1 MTTDQTMRKSDRDVA
16 GLVLG
21 SLTFLWIW
29 LVSLGVYGVAW
40 FVEQSLIVM
49 DIYFPRWAWVAIS
62 AGHVA
67 LLLLPI
73 APLALFWRAGRPRHA
88 FRTWAYAAIFALCLV
103 PGHLVHYNEE
113 QLGIVLCIGGMLLYL
128 GLLWVTAHRRES
140 RPRATHSAGLYASV
154 LLVAAALAFPWL
166 AWGALGS
173 PVDTILDLALALLF
187 GVAAGLTIVRHLL
200 PALADQGP
208 VSGWDLFAAGGACS
222 AALAIM
228 AAALGVNG
236 LELLLIPAAG
246 SVGWLVVLLS
256 GAGTDRVPSRWLPI
270 ALLIGLSVAGP
281 SLFVD
286 PDELALV
293 LNLETRD
300 VLVWSLYAV
309 AATVGVAA
317 VATLAVALLR
327 TRLRGLSARRLGYG
341 GAAAAWL
348 GGVAL
353 YLFVGQPGFYGDH
366 LFVILA
372 DQADLSS
379 LAQIADHEARRQQVY
394 QTLVAHAN
402 ATQTPLRRVLDRIGI
417 RYTSYYLVNALD
429 LRASPALKLWLNRRP
444 EVGRVLHN
452 PVLRPLPAPPPVS
465 KGAAVLPGGP
475 MWNQEAIGAP
485 RVWSELGV
493 TGAGVVIGQ
502 SDSGAQWDHPELVA
516 AYRGGPGNFDYN
528 WLDPWSHTS
537 SPIDR
542 DGHGT
547 HTLGT
552 AVGKNVGVAPG
563 AKWYACVNLA
573 RNVGSPAH
581 YLQCMQ
587 FMLAPYPLDGDPFT
601 DGDPARGAD
610 VLNNSWGCPPLEG
623 CDANT
628 FLSATRALRTAG
640 VFVVSAAG
648 NEGARCGS
656 VSSPLALYDAV
667 LSVGAFDRTGDLA
680 SFSSRGPVTVDGS
693 GRVKPDLIAPGVQVL
708 SAYPQN
714 TYYRADGTSMACP
727 HVVGV
732 VALVWSAN
740 SDLIG
745 DIDRTEQIL
754 TETAQPYDYTQQ
766 GTPQCGQQGTVPND
780 AVGYGIVDAYAAVQR
795 ALALKT
801 P

>member
-1 MTTDQTMRKSDRDVA
+1 MATDQTIRKSGRDVA

-21 SLTFLWIW
+21 SLAFLWIW

-49 DIYFPRWAWVAIS
+49 DIYYPRWAWVAIS
-62 AGHVA
+62 AGHAV
-67 LLLLPI
+67 LLLIPV
-73 APLALFWRAGRPRHA
+73 APLALFWRAGRARHA
-88 FRTWAYAAIFALCLV
+88 FRIWAYAALFALCLV
-103 PGHLVHYNEE
+103 PGHWAHYNEE
-113 QLGIVLCIGGMLLYL
+113 QLATVLRFGGMLLYL
-128 GLLWVTAHRRES
+128 GLTWVIAGRRAEQPNRS
-140 RPRATHSAGLYASV
+140 GTPTLTSSA
-154 LLVAAALAFPWL
+154 LLVSAALAFPWL

-173 PVDTILDLALALLF
+173 PVDTALDLALALLF
-187 GVAAGLTIVRHLL
+187 GVAASLTIVRRLL
-200 PALADQGP
+200 PALADQEP
-208 VSGWDLFAAGGACS
+208 VSGWDLFLAGGACN

-228 AAALGVNG
+228 AAALGFNG
-236 LELLLIPAAG
+236 LQLLLIPAAG
-246 SVGWLVVLLS
+246 SVGWLAVLLS
-256 GAGTDRVPSRWLPI
+256 GAETDRGRSPWLPI
-270 ALLIGLSVAGP
+270 ALLISLSVAGP

-300 VLVWSLYAV
+300 VLVWSLYATT
-309 AATVGVAA
+309 ATVGVAA

-327 TRLRGLSARRLGYG
+327 ARLRGPFARRLAYG

-353 YLFVGQPGFYGDH
+353 YLLVGQPGFYGDH
-366 LFVILA
+366 LFVILS

-379 LAQIADHEARRQQVY
+379 AAPIADHEARRQQVY
-394 QTLVAHAN
+394 ETLVAHAN
-402 ATQTPLRRVLDRIGI
+402 STQAPLRRVLDQIGV
-417 RYTSYYLVNALD
+417 RYTSYYLVNALE
-429 LRASPALKLWLNRRP
+429 LRASPALELWLDRRP

-452 PVLRPLPAPPPVS
+452 PVLRPLPAPPPFS
-465 KGAAVLPGGP
+465 SGSAALPGGP

-485 RVWSELGV
+485 RVWQELGV
-493 TGAGVVIGQ
+493 TGEGVVIGQ
-502 SDSGAQWDHPELVA
+502 SDSGAQWDHPELVS

-528 WLDPWSHTS
+528 WLDPWDHTT
-537 SPIDR
+537 SPVDR
-542 DGHGT
+542 NGHGT

-552 AVGKNVGVAPG
+552 AVGKNVGIAPG
-563 AKWYACVNLA
+563 AEWYACVNLA

-610 VLNNSWGCPPLEG
+610 VLNNSWGCPRLEG

-628 FLSATRALRTAG
+628 FLAATRALRTAG
-640 VFVVSAAG
+640 VFVVAAAG
-648 NEGARCGS
+648 NEGDRCGS

-667 LSVGAFDRTGDLA
+667 LSVGAFDRMGDLA

-693 GRVKPDLIAPGVQVL
+693 GRVKPDLVAPGVRVL
-708 SAYPQN
+708 SAYPQS
-714 TYYRADGTSMACP
+714 TYYVADGTSMASP

-740 SDLIG
+740 PDLIG
-745 DIDRTEQIL
+745 DIDHTEQIL
-754 TETAQPYDYTQQ
+754 TETAQPYNYAQE
-766 GTPQCGQQGTVPND
+766 GTPRCGQQGTDPND

-795 ALALKT
+795 ALALKA

>member
-1 MTTDQTMRKSDRDVA
+1 MTTDQATRKGGRDVA

-21 SLTFLWIW
+21 SLAFLWIW

-49 DIYFPRWAWVAIS
+49 DIYFPRWVWVAIS
-62 AGHVA
+62 TGHVV

-73 APLALFWRAGRPRHA
+73 APLALFWRAGRARHA
-88 FRTWAYAAIFALCLV
+88 FRTWAYAAIFAVCLI
-103 PGHLVHYNEE
+103 PGHLAHYNEE
-113 QLGIVLCIGGMLLYL
+113 QLGIVLRVSGMLLYL
-128 GLLWVTAHRRES
+128 GLLWVTGRR
-140 RPRATHSAGLYASV
+140 RAERAGSSGGPYASV

-173 PVDTILDLALALLF
+173 PVDTVLDLALALLF
-187 GVAAGLTIVRHLL
+187 GFAASLTIVRHLL
-200 PALADQGP
+200 PALADQEP
-208 VSGWDLFAAGGACS
+208 VSGWDLFIAGGACS
-222 AALAIM
+222 ATLAIM

-236 LELLLIPAAG
+236 LQLLLIPAAG
-246 SVGWLVVLLS
+246 SVGWLVIML
-256 GAGTDRVPSRWLPI
+256 AGTGKGRARSRWLPI
-270 ALLIGLSVAGP
+270 ALLVGLSIAGP

-300 VLVWSLYAV
+300 VLVWSLYAT
-309 AATVGVAA
+309 AATVGTA
-317 VATLAVALLR
+317 VMATLAAALLR
-327 TRLRGLSARRLGYG
+327 TRLRGPFTRRFAYGSA
-341 GAAAAWL
+341 AVAWL
-348 GGVAL
+348 SGAAL

-366 LFVILA
+366 LFVILS
-372 DQADLSS
+372 DQVDLSS
-379 LAQIADHEARRQQVY
+379 VAQIANHNERRQQVY
-394 QTLVAHAN
+394 DTLIAHAN
-402 ATQTPLRRVLDRIGI
+402 ATQAPLRRVLDRIGV
-417 RYTSYYLVNALD
+417 RYTSYYLVNALE
-429 LRASPALKLWLNRRP
+429 LRASPALELWLDRRP

-465 KGAAVLPGGP
+465 KGVATLPGGP

-528 WLDPWSHTS
+528 WLDPWDHTS

-542 DGHGT
+542 NGHGT

-563 AKWYACVNLA
+563 AEWYACVNLA

-628 FLSATRALRTAG
+628 FLAATRALRTAG
-640 VFVVSAAG
+640 VFVVAAAG
-648 NEGARCGS
+648 NEGDRCGS
-656 VSSPLALYDAV
+656 VGSPLALYDAV
-667 LSVGAFDRTGDLA
+667 LSVGALDRAGDLA

-714 TYYRADGTSMACP
+714 TYYRADGTSMASP

-740 SDLIG
+740 PDLIG

-754 TETAQPYDYTQQ
+754 TETAQPYDYAQQ
-766 GTPQCGQQGTVPND
+766 GTPRCGQQGTVPND

-795 ALALKT
+795 ALAVKA